1 MDPPKTI
8 ASGLTRTN
16 FVSLAIAAPTT
27 PARAKWT
34 SDIEF
39 TLSCIA
45 YSVGFGNI
53 WKFPYTALDNGGGAF
68 LVPYLIV
75 LFVIGRPLYYLEMAM
90 GQFSS
95 RGCVKI
101 YDLAPAM
108 RGIGVG
114 QTVAMLVAI
123 SYYTPILA
131 ITLRYLLLSFSSELP
146 WSKCDHSW
154 SRCINSSQH
163 GHLNESSIVNS
174 GVRQN
179 VSAELFFT
187 NTIMRR
193 VSLDEGL
200 GWPNM
205 ELVACLIV
213 CWSIL
218 IVILIKGV
226 RSTGKASYF
235 LAIFPYV
242 IIFILLGHAL
252 SLEGSLEGI
261 RFFLTPNWES
271 LFTAKVWMEAVTQCF
286 FSLSICFGGIIAY
299 SSFNNFSNNVYRDA
313 MIISWLDT
321 FTSIIVGCIVFGVLG
336 NLAHVTHRPSIQDL
350 VREGPGLTF
359 MAYPD
364 AIAKFE
370 YYPQLFSVM
379 FFLMFFIVG
388 IGSNLGAITSV
399 ITAIGDR
406 CPSIPNWKIVIGL
419 SSVMS
424 CVSVVYLTPGGLDLL
439 DVLDT
444 YGAKYVTLTLALFE
458 ILTFAWVYGVDRVCR
473 DIRFMLGRETG
484 LFWRLCW
491 GYVGPLLVAIIL
503 LVAFVSH
510 KAPNV
515 PEEYNFS
522 GWMLYAFA
530 VLQLPLWA
538 LYAIVTQE
546 EKGCQNRVLAAF
558 RPSKSWGPETASI
571 REDYQLLEHE
581 VAYSATR
588 YPRGR
593 WTDRLYRRIFQ

>member
-1 MDPPKTI
+1 MEPPKTI

-68 LVPYLIV
+68 LLPYLIV

-154 SRCINSSQH
+154 SRCINSNLR
-163 GHLNESSIVNS
+163 GHQNDSSILNS

-193 VSLDEGL
+193 VSLDQGL

-205 ELVACLIV
+205 ELVACLLV
-213 CWSIL
+213 CWAIL

-261 RFFLTPNWES
+261 RFFLTPDWES

-336 NLAHVTHRPSIQDL
+336 NLAHVTHRANIQDL

-406 CPSIPNWKIVIGL
+406 CPAIPNWKIVIGL

-491 GYVGPLLVAIIL
+491 GFVGPLLVAIIL
-503 LVAFVSH
+503 LVAFISH

-515 PEEYNFS
+515 PEQYNFA

-546 EKGCQNRVLAAF
+546 EKGCQNRVHAAF
-558 RPSKSWGPETASI
+558 RPSKSWGPETAGI
-571 REDYQLLEHE
+571 CEEYRLLEHE
-581 VAYSATR
+581 AAYSATQ

-593 WTDRLYRRIFQ
+593 WTDRLVRRIFH